1 MVVVAVGVAVAV
13 GVTVGLGAG
22 AGWHPDS
29 KAIVKLEKKHHCLR
43 DVFLE
48 GIWALR
54 SKRAAVFGKCLGIKL
69 MGLLISSEI
78 RSMVYLQ
85 LTLIRLN
92 LIRIYNQ

>member
-13 GVTVGLGAG
+13 GVTVVLGVG

-69 MGLLISSEI
+69 MGLLISSAI
-78 RSMVYLQ
+78 YLFAAY
-85 LTLIRLN
+85 LD
-92 LIRIYNQ
+92 